1 MDFQELLTNG
11 EVLSACPISSD
22 ANLRVMTSNILAS
35 CWGEDMNADSA
46 KKIPPYEVR
55 SELYAR
61 VLESYLPDLIG
72 VQESD
77 LKWLEHF
84 PKRLEALEKSPM
96 FGKFYKRA
104 PECVNEDV
112 KPTKKSA
119 RKSAAA
125 PKKTEVTEVNG
136 WQDAVEY
143 LVNHHGCDASKL
155 TSPATITAE
164 AEKVG
169 VIFPNL

>member
-1 MDFQELLTNG
+1 MRYISPSVISFSLRLKGREDSVRVDFTPLTAG
-11 EVLSACPISSD
+11 GSTYSTDEQ
-22 ANLRVMTSNILAS
+22 RVI
-35 CWGEDMNADSA
+35 
-46 KKIPPYEVR
+46 
-55 SELYAR
+55 
-61 VLESYLPDLIG
+61 
-72 VQESD
+72 
-77 LKWLEHF
+77 
-84 PKRLEALEKSPM
+84 EALEKSPM

-119 RKSAAA
+119 RKNAAT

-143 LVNHHGCDASKL
+143 LVNYHGCDASKL

-169 VIFPNL
+169 VTFPNL

>member
-1 MDFQELLTNG
+1 MRYISPSVISFSLRLKGREDSVRVDFTPLTAG
-11 EVLSACPISSD
+11 GSTYSTDEQ
-22 ANLRVMTSNILAS
+22 RVI
-35 CWGEDMNADSA
+35 
-46 KKIPPYEVR
+46 
-55 SELYAR
+55 
-61 VLESYLPDLIG
+61 
-72 VQESD
+72 
-77 LKWLEHF
+77 
-84 PKRLEALEKSPM
+84 EALEKSPM

-119 RKSAAA
+119 RKSATA
-125 PKKTEVTEVNG
+125 PNKTEVTEVNG

>member
-1 MDFQELLTNG
+1 MRYISPSVISFSLRLKGREDSVRVDFTPLTAG
-11 EVLSACPISSD
+11 GSTYSTDEQ
-22 ANLRVMTSNILAS
+22 RVI
-35 CWGEDMNADSA
+35 
-46 KKIPPYEVR
+46 
-55 SELYAR
+55 
-61 VLESYLPDLIG
+61 
-72 VQESD
+72 
-77 LKWLEHF
+77 
-84 PKRLEALEKSPM
+84 EALEKSPM

>member
-1 MDFQELLTNG
+1 MRYISPSVISFSLRLKGREDSVRVDFTPLTSG
-11 EVLSACPISSD
+11 GSTYSTDEQ
-22 ANLRVMTSNILAS
+22 RVI
-35 CWGEDMNADSA
+35 
-46 KKIPPYEVR
+46 
-55 SELYAR
+55 
-61 VLESYLPDLIG
+61 
-72 VQESD
+72 
-77 LKWLEHF
+77 
-84 PKRLEALEKSPM
+84 EALEKSPM

-169 VIFPNL
+169 VTFPNL

>member
-1 MDFQELLTNG
+1 MRYISPSVISFSLRLKGREDSVRVDFTPLTAG
-11 EVLSACPISSD
+11 GSTYSTDEQ
-22 ANLRVMTSNILAS
+22 RVI
-35 CWGEDMNADSA
+35 
-46 KKIPPYEVR
+46 
-55 SELYAR
+55 
-61 VLESYLPDLIG
+61 
-72 VQESD
+72 
-77 LKWLEHF
+77 
-84 PKRLEALEKSPM
+84 EALEKSPM

-112 KPTKKSA
+112 KPTKKGA
-119 RKSAAA
+119 RKSSTA

-143 LVNHHGCDASKL
+143 LVNYHGCDASKL

-169 VIFPNL
+169 VTFPNL

>member
-1 MDFQELLTNG
+1 MRYISPSVISFSLRLKGREDSVRVDFTPLTAG
-11 EVLSACPISSD
+11 GSTYSTDEQ
-22 ANLRVMTSNILAS
+22 RVI
-35 CWGEDMNADSA
+35 
-46 KKIPPYEVR
+46 
-55 SELYAR
+55 
-61 VLESYLPDLIG
+61 
-72 VQESD
+72 
-77 LKWLEHF
+77 
-84 PKRLEALEKSPM
+84 EALEKSPM

-164 AEKVG
+164 AEKLG
-169 VIFPNL
+169 VTFPNL

>member
-1 MDFQELLTNG
+1 MRYISPSVISFSLRLKGREDSVRVDFTPLTSG
-11 EVLSACPISSD
+11 GSTYSTDEQ
-22 ANLRVMTSNILAS
+22 RVI
-35 CWGEDMNADSA
+35 
-46 KKIPPYEVR
+46 
-55 SELYAR
+55 
-61 VLESYLPDLIG
+61 
-72 VQESD
+72 
-77 LKWLEHF
+77 
-84 PKRLEALEKSPM
+84 EALEKSPM

-164 AEKVG
+164 AEKLG
-169 VIFPNL
+169 VTFPNL

>member
-1 MDFQELLTNG
+1 MRYISPSVISFSLRLKGREDSVRVDFTPLTAG
-11 EVLSACPISSD
+11 GSTYSTDEQ
-22 ANLRVMTSNILAS
+22 RVI
-35 CWGEDMNADSA
+35 
-46 KKIPPYEVR
+46 
-55 SELYAR
+55 
-61 VLESYLPDLIG
+61 
-72 VQESD
+72 
-77 LKWLEHF
+77 
-84 PKRLEALEKSPM
+84 EALEKSPM
-96 FGKFYKRA
+96 FGKFYNRA

-125 PKKTEVTEVNG
+125 PKNTEVTEVNG

-169 VIFPNL
+169 VTFPNL

>member
-1 MDFQELLTNG
+1 MRYISPSVISFSLRLKGREDSVRVDFTPLTAG
-11 EVLSACPISSD
+11 GSTYSTDEQ
-22 ANLRVMTSNILAS
+22 RVI
-35 CWGEDMNADSA
+35 
-46 KKIPPYEVR
+46 
-55 SELYAR
+55 
-61 VLESYLPDLIG
+61 
-72 VQESD
+72 
-77 LKWLEHF
+77 
-84 PKRLEALEKSPM
+84 EALEKSPM

-112 KPTKKSA
+112 KPTKKTT
-119 RKSAAA
+119 RKSAAT

-164 AEKVG
+164 AEKLG
-169 VIFPNL
+169 VTFPNL